1 MSIFPTRILLA
12 TDGSENVA
20 HATNVAAQ
28 LSNET
33 GSELHVLYVGED
45 AYSATLVYPEA
56 TDPGGVRWDDPV
68 LVGQLQ
74 RQFERMS
81 RRVLDTE
88 VEKVREAGGGGRPG
102 APEDGQ
108 AGRGDSRPGGGA
120 GRRAGGGGQPGVG
133 RGQEG
138 LDGKRLRFGGPP
150 RPLPRPGRAQR
161 RRIVGG
167 VAGTPGEHG
176 PLAPT
181 YALACGDGLGWGYQ
195 PPYGALGDVKAR
207 ATAYAL
213 GHERHVY
220 PSDLSDAE
228 WEFPQRHLPPI
239 RTRGRVGVGVPLSV
253 LPPPAPGPR
262 APRGGRRGPG
272 RWDTPT
278 SARL

>member
-56 TDPGGVRWDDPV
+56 TDPGGGTVGRPRTRGAAAAAVRADVPP
-68 LVGQLQ
+68 GA
-74 RQFERMS
+74 RHGSGEGARG
-81 RRVLDTE
+81 
-88 VEKVREAGGGGRPG
+88 GGGGRPG

-239 RTRGRVGVGVPLSV
+239 RMRGRVGVGVPLSV